1 MKYILSICIA
11 MLVTLTHVN
20 AQTAQEAKELRHVVL
35 FGFTETTTPAQIAE
49 IEAAFT
55 ALPTKISEVKG
66 YEWGTDCSPEG
77 LQKGH
82 THCFFVTFNSNADR
96 DAYLIH
102 PAHKAFGKLIK
113 GKVKSVTVIDYWIK
127 DKI

>member
-1 MKYILSICIA
+1 MLFILTFA
-11 MLVTLTHVN
+11 T
-20 AQTAQEAKELRHVVL
+20 AQTTSPTQPAKQLRHVVL

-55 ALPTKISEVKG
+55 ALPTKISEIKS

-77 LQKGH
+77 LQNGH

-96 DAYLIH
+96 DTYLTH
-102 PAHKAFGKLIK
+102 PAHKEFGKLIK
-113 GKVKSVTVIDYWIK
+113 GKVKNVTVVDYWIK
-127 DKI
+127 